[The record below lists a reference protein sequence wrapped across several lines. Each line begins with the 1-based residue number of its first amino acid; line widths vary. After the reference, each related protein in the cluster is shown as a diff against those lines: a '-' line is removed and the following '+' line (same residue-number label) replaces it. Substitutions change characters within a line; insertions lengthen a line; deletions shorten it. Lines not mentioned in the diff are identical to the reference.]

1 MQALKDKVNAR
12 VELRTGQLNAGL
24 KKAGELVD
32 TGAAMTSEKLN
43 LEEKKEALAERMQ
56 AA

>member
-32 TGAAMTSEKLN
+32 IGAAMTSEKLN